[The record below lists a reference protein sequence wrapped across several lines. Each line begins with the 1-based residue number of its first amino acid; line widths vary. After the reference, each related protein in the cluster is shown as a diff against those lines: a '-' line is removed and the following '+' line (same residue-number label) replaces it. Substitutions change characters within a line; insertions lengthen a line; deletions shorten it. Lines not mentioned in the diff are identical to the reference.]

1 MLTDNNNNKKS
12 SGFFRRSLWDHSSTA
27 DPYHNTS
34 QYKATVND
42 NDMTKTLLDTVG
54 LLTPA
59 VIIVL
64 DFWVVVVGGFLVVVV
79 VVLVVVAGFH
89 GVQGLSVDVV
99 VVLSG
104 GQSPATEKDRLKSI
118 Q

>member
-1 MLTDNNNNKKS
+1 
-12 SGFFRRSLWDHSSTA
+12 
-27 DPYHNTS
+27 
-34 QYKATVND
+34 
-42 NDMTKTLLDTVG
+42 MTKTLLDTVG

-64 DFWVVVVGGFLVVVV
+64 VFWVVVVGGFLVVVV

>member
-1 MLTDNNNNKKS
+1 
-12 SGFFRRSLWDHSSTA
+12 
-27 DPYHNTS
+27 
-34 QYKATVND
+34 
-42 NDMTKTLLDTVG
+42 MTKTLQDTVG

-59 VIIVL
+59 VIAVL
-64 DFWVVVVGGFLVVVV
+64 VFWVVVVGGFLVVVV

-89 GVQGLSVDVV
+89 GVQGLSVDGV

-104 GQSPATEKDRLKSI
+104 GQSPAKEKDMLKSF

>member
-1 MLTDNNNNKKS
+1 MWNN
-12 SGFFRRSLWDHSSTA
+12 FDHSSTA
-27 DPYHNTS
+27 HTYHNTS
-34 QYKATVND
+34 QYKAIVTD
-42 NDMTKTLLDTVG
+42 NDMTKTLQDTVG

-59 VIIVL
+59 VIAVL
-64 DFWVVVVGGFLVVVV
+64 VFWVVVVGGFLVVVVV

-89 GVQGLSVDVV
+89 GVQGLSVDVM

-104 GQSPATEKDRLKSI
+104 GQSPAKEKDMLKSF

>member
-1 MLTDNNNNKKS
+1 
-12 SGFFRRSLWDHSSTA
+12 
-27 DPYHNTS
+27 
-34 QYKATVND
+34 
-42 NDMTKTLLDTVG
+42 MTKTLLDTVG

-59 VIIVL
+59 VITVL

-99 VVLSG
+99 VVSG
-104 GQSPATEKDRLKSI
+104 GQSPAKGF
-118 Q
+118 

>member
-34 QYKATVND
+34 QYIAIVTD
-42 NDMTKTLLDTVG
+42 NDMTKTLEDTVG

-79 VVLVVVAGFH
+79 VVVLVVVAGFH

-99 VVLSG
+99 VVSG
-104 GQSPATEKDRLKSI
+104 GQSPAKEKDRLKSI

>member
-1 MLTDNNNNKKS
+1 
-12 SGFFRRSLWDHSSTA
+12 
-27 DPYHNTS
+27 
-34 QYKATVND
+34 
-42 NDMTKTLLDTVG
+42 MTKKLQDTVG

-64 DFWVVVVGGFLVVVV
+64 VFWVVVIGGFLVVVVV

-104 GQSPATEKDRLKSI
+104 GQSPAKEKDMLKSI
-118 Q
+118 QKFNFKKYDIIIDILLRVHSTTTWTKVHGG

>member
-1 MLTDNNNNKKS
+1 
-12 SGFFRRSLWDHSSTA
+12 
-27 DPYHNTS
+27 
-34 QYKATVND
+34 
-42 NDMTKTLLDTVG
+42 MTKTLQDTVG

-64 DFWVVVVGGFLVVVV
+64 VFWVVVVGGFLVVVV

-99 VVLSG
+99 VVLSC
-104 GQSPATEKDRLKSI
+104 GQSPAKEKDMLKSI
-118 Q
+118 QYFNYKKSDM

>member
-1 MLTDNNNNKKS
+1 
-12 SGFFRRSLWDHSSTA
+12 
-27 DPYHNTS
+27 
-34 QYKATVND
+34 
-42 NDMTKTLLDTVG
+42 MTKTLEDTVG

-64 DFWVVVVGGFLVVVV
+64 VFWVVVVGGFLVVVV
-79 VVLVVVAGFH
+79 VVVVVVVAGFH

-104 GQSPATEKDRLKSI
+104 GQSPAKGFWYIKMYVYLQPKWT
-118 Q
+118 

>member
-1 MLTDNNNNKKS
+1 
-12 SGFFRRSLWDHSSTA
+12 
-27 DPYHNTS
+27 
-34 QYKATVND
+34 
-42 NDMTKTLLDTVG
+42 
-54 LLTPA
+54 
-59 VIIVL
+59 
-64 DFWVVVVGGFLVVVV
+64 VVVVGGFLVVVVV

-104 GQSPATEKDRLKSI
+104 GQSPAKEKNMLKSI

>member
-1 MLTDNNNNKKS
+1 
-12 SGFFRRSLWDHSSTA
+12 
-27 DPYHNTS
+27 
-34 QYKATVND
+34 
-42 NDMTKTLLDTVG
+42 MTKTLEDTVG

-64 DFWVVVVGGFLVVVV
+64 VFWVVVIGGFLVVVDV

-104 GQSPATEKDRLKSI
+104 GQSPAKEKKVC
-118 Q
+118 